1 MLLYYYH
8 YDGTTCVFEKKKNKQ
23 TILRV
28 VKIKGNKLSLW
39 NLYLFTI
46 LQIRTGEE
54 STGGDKR
61 ITCKRHLTI

>member
-1 MLLYYYH
+1 M
-8 YDGTTCVFEKKKNKQ
+8 CFWKKEKKKK

-61 ITCKRHLTI
+61 ITCKMHLPI

>member
-1 MLLYYYH
+1 M
-8 YDGTTCVFEKKKNKQ
+8 
-23 TILRV
+23 
-28 VKIKGNKLSLW
+28 KGNKLSLW

-61 ITCKRHLTI
+61 ITCKMHLPI